1 MASVVIDPGHGG
13 VGRAG
18 GASGAGVV
26 GARGTL
32 EKHVTLAV
40 ARTAAHRLRALGHRA
55 ALTRDDDRLVTLAA
69 RAHAAAGA
77 DAFVSLHFDGDVDPR
92 RQGTAIF
99 VHDRATAAS
108 ERLADALDRRLTRVT
123 GFGGASIARAPLAV
137 LGALVGCQAACHA
150 ELAFLTDPAEE
161 RRLAEPHYLARLG
174 NAIGD
179 AIAEAIES
187 ATDAQSVRATSGIDV
202 EVWWEV
208 PLVPQVTGMSCWAAA
223 AAMLIGWRDSVHVD
237 PEEVARACGR
247 WAEYRDGLEVSDV
260 RGFAA
265 AWHLIAER
273 PAAIDARQLH
283 RLLTAHGPLW
293 IGEASPGLHVVVV
306 TGMVGDGTDRGTRL
320 RVLDPWPIGRG
331 ERYSIPVAELARTH
345 RALAG
350 LTEGEALVL
359 HTGGRRAR

>member
-40 ARTAAHRLRALGHRA
+40 ARAAVHRLRALGHRA
-55 ALTRDDDRLVTLAA
+55 ALTRDDDRPVTLAA
-69 RAHAAAGA
+69 RARAAAGA

-108 ERLADALDRRLTRVT
+108 ERLADALDRRLIRVT
-123 GFGGASIARAPLAV
+123 GFGSAAIARAPIAV
-137 LGALVGCQAACHA
+137 LAALDGCPAACHA

-161 RRLAEPHYLARLG
+161 RRLAEADYLARLG
-174 NAIGD
+174 DAIGD
-179 AIAEAIES
+179 AIAEATEP
-187 ATDAQSVRATSGIDV
+187 TIDV
-202 EVWWEV
+202 RTEGETEGTDVWWEV

-283 RLLTAHGPLW
+283 RMLTAHGPLW

-306 TGMVGDGTDRGTRL
+306 TGMVGDGSDHGTRL

-350 LTEGEALVL
+350 LTEGEPLVL
-359 HTGGRRAR
+359 HTGGRRVR